1 MIWLLTVAYQ
11 GYQCPWLNQ
20 CSLWFPVQG
29 ASPVSST
36 QGIWVAPLNGV
47 PGVLGLFETH
57 LLRGSVLF
65 DGKPNPF
72 RLIFKYP
79 KRNPRCYWTI
89 PFWLFPKSHLIE
101 YTRFNPSD
109 IPLKTNSATANA
121 GLTGIFVTPKWEQ
134 YSEMFKA
141 MGKQWNNCDGIVKPK
156 NPILVRIEHTH
167 KPETASGSTKGVM
180 PHEKPQ
186 QCCHQSYST
195 LSLGAGKPSYGFCD
209 SDSACFFWGGRFG
222 ENLLGPFKHAIIG
235 NTVIFCSAEVFVS
248 GVRQQKTAN
257 IPWKSHQS
265 PRWVRFTQ
273 RTAYDFWN
281 SGTKHQRF
289 FNIFQLRDHKKKCT
303 CPTRF
308 ALLIHQMHSVYSR
321 WIINNQY

>member
-209 SDSACFFWGGRFG
+209 SDSACFFLGR
-222 ENLLGPFKHAIIG
+222 
-235 NTVIFCSAEVFVS
+235 
-248 GVRQQKTAN
+248 
-257 IPWKSHQS
+257 
-265 PRWVRFTQ
+265 
-273 RTAYDFWN
+273 
-281 SGTKHQRF
+281 
-289 FNIFQLRDHKKKCT
+289 
-303 CPTRF
+303 
-308 ALLIHQMHSVYSR
+308 
-321 WIINNQY
+321 